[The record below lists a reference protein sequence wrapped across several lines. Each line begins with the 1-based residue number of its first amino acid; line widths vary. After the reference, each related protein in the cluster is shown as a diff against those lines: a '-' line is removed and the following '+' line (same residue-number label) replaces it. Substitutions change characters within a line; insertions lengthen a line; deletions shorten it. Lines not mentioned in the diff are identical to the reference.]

1 MGAHSTFP
9 ASQPSSRPLAPRIL
23 VTDDQPQML
32 DLMDRALGDTY
43 ECEFA
48 SSIEEARD
56 QLGSGT
62 FQLAICNLDSA
73 NSSGLDLAR
82 EIVRDHPETATVV
95 LVTGED
101 DPEAAKALFE
111 HGVFGYLVEPFWPGQ
126 LLIIV
131 MSALRRRDLEIAAK
145 AHSQNLE
152 DRRQTI
158 IDMAPIGIYAKDVSG
173 HYIVANDKANELAG
187 LQPGELVGLTD
198 EALLAPEEMEIGN
211 LSFQRVLDERTSHE
225 RVDTVAIGGEVKT
238 FKSIRFPLLDEEG
251 EITAVGGVSVDI
263 TAEREAVRLRDELTA
278 TQKSAIEEL
287 QLSRQETI
295 EGLTKAI
302 ELHDSSTGEHVDRM
316 AAIASF
322 LAVQI
327 GFDSDQVRLLRA
339 AAPMHDVGKI
349 GIAAEILCK
358 PGPLT
363 AEERE
368 AMERH
373 TVVGHKIFAH
383 FESEL
388 SRVAASIAL
397 THHERFDGSGYP
409 QGLEGDEIP
418 IEGRVTAVADVFDA
432 LLTDRSYRSAL
443 SLEDAIAVMR
453 DGRGTQ
459 FDPGIVDVLLDNLDE
474 ALAIRASAAT
484 GELAD

>member
-1 MGAHSTFP
+1 MKAHPTLP
-9 ASQPSSRPLAPRIL
+9 ASHPGARPIAARIL
-23 VTDDQPQML
+23 VTDDQPGML

-48 SSIEEARD
+48 GSIGEARD
-56 QLGSGT
+56 RLGTGT

-73 NSSGLDLAR
+73 DSEGLDLAR

-101 DPEAAKALFE
+101 DPEAAKSLFA

-126 LLIIV
+126 LLITV
-131 MSALRRRDLEIAAK
+131 MSALRRRDLEIAAN

-198 EALLAPEEMEIGN
+198 EAFLSPQEQKVGS
-211 LSFQRVLDERTSHE
+211 LSFQRVVDEREPHE
-225 RVDTVAIGGEVKT
+225 REDTVEIGGEMKT

-251 EITAVGGVSVDI
+251 EITAVGGISVDI
-263 TAEREAVRLRDELTA
+263 TAERAAVRLRDELTA
-278 TQKSAIEEL
+278 TQQNAIEEL

-322 LAVQI
+322 LAARI
-327 GFDSDQVRLLRA
+327 GFDPDQVNLLRA

-349 GIAAEILCK
+349 GVSAEILCK

-363 AEERE
+363 AEERT

-418 IEGRVTAVADVFDA
+418 IEGRITAVADVFDA
-432 LLTDRSYRSAL
+432 LLTDRSYRSAF
-443 SLEDAIAVMR
+443 STDAAVAVMR
-453 DGRGTQ
+453 DGTGTQ
-459 FDPGIVDVLLDNLDE
+459 FDPEIVEVLLDNLE
-474 ALAIRASAAT
+474 VALTVRGMASV
-484 GELAD
+484 GRRDH

>member
-1 MGAHSTFP
+1 
-9 ASQPSSRPLAPRIL
+9 
-23 VTDDQPQML
+23 ML

-48 SSIEEARD
+48 SSIEEAQN
-56 QLGSGT
+56 QLGTGA
-62 FQLAICNLDSA
+62 FHLAICNLDSA
-73 NSSGLDLAR
+73 DSSGLDLAR

-101 DPEAAKALFE
+101 DPQAAKSLFT

-126 LLIIV
+126 LLITV
-131 MSALRRRDLEIAAK
+131 MSALRRRELELAAK

-158 IDMAPIGIYAKDVSG
+158 IDMAPIGIYAKDTSG

-198 EALLAPEEMEIGN
+198 EAFLSPEELEIGSI
-211 LSFQRVLDERTSHE
+211 SFQRVLDEKTSHE
-225 RVDTVAIGGEVKT
+225 REDTVKIGGELKT

-251 EITAVGGVSVDI
+251 EITAVGGISVDI
-263 TAEREAVRLRDELTA
+263 TAERAAVRLRDELTA
-278 TQKSAIEEL
+278 TQQNAIEEL

-322 LAVQI
+322 LATRI
-327 GFDSDQVRLLRA
+327 GFDPAQVSLLRA

-349 GIAAEILCK
+349 GVPAEVLCK

-363 AEERE
+363 PAERE
-368 AMERH
+368 AMELH
-373 TVVGHKIFAH
+373 TVVGHRIFAH

-409 QGLEGDEIP
+409 QGLEGEEIP
-418 IEGRVTAVADVFDA
+418 IEGRITAVADVFDA
-432 LLTDRSYRSAL
+432 LLTDRSYRPAFSTP
-443 SLEDAIAVMR
+443 DAVAVMR
-453 DGRGTQ
+453 EGTGTQ
-459 FDPGIVDVLLDNLDE
+459 FDPDVVGVLLDNLE
-474 ALAIRASAAT
+474 VALTIR
-484 GELAD
+484 GLVPADRAGR

>member
-1 MGAHSTFP
+1 MVV
-9 ASQPSSRPLAPRIL
+9 RIL
-23 VTDDQPQML
+23 VTDDQPGML
-32 DLMDRALGDTY
+32 DLMDRALGDSY

-48 SSIEEARD
+48 SSIDEARD
-56 QLGSGT
+56 QLCTGT
-62 FQLAICNLDSA
+62 FHLVICNLDSA
-73 NSSGLDLAR
+73 DSSGLDLAR
-82 EIVRDHPETATVV
+82 EIVRDHPDTATVV

-101 DPEAAKALFE
+101 DPEAAKTLFA

-126 LLIIV
+126 LLITV
-131 MSALRRRDLEIAAK
+131 MSALLRRDLEIAAN

-198 EALLAPEEMEIGN
+198 EAFLSPEELEIGS
-211 LSFQRVLDERTSHE
+211 LSFQRVVDERTSHE
-225 RVDTVAIGGEVKT
+225 REDTVEIGGEVKT
-238 FKSIRFPLLDEEG
+238 FKSIRFPLLDEGG
-251 EITAVGGVSVDI
+251 EITAVGGISVDI
-263 TAEREAVRLRDELTA
+263 TAERAAVQLRDELTA
-278 TQKSAIEEL
+278 TQQNAIEEL

-322 LAVQI
+322 LAAQI
-327 GFDSDQVRLLRA
+327 GLDPDQASLLRA

-349 GIAAEILCK
+349 GVSAEILCK

-363 AEERE
+363 TEERE

-373 TVVGHKIFAH
+373 TIVGHKIFAH

-388 SRVAASIAL
+388 SRIAASIAL

-418 IEGRVTAVADVFDA
+418 IEGRITAVADVFDA

-443 SLEDAIAVMR
+443 STDEAVAVMR
-453 DGRGTQ
+453 DGTGTQ
-459 FDPGIVDVLLDNLDE
+459 FDPDIVDALLDNLE
-474 ALAIRASAAT
+474 AALAIRSMVSAGSAIAGARNLET
-484 GELAD
+484 DA

>member
-1 MGAHSTFP
+1 MGANPTST
-9 ASQPSSRPLAPRIL
+9 APEPDLLPIAARIL
-23 VTDDQPQML
+23 VTDDQPEML
-32 DLMDRALGDTY
+32 DLMDQALGDTY

-48 SSIEEARD
+48 SGIDEARD
-56 QLGSGT
+56 QLDTGT
-62 FQLAICNLDSA
+62 FDLVICSLDSA
-73 NSSGLDLAR
+73 DSSGLDLAR
-82 EIVRDHPETATVV
+82 EIVRDHPQTATVV
-95 LVTGED
+95 LVTGHD
-101 DPEAAKALFE
+101 DPEAAKALFAD
-111 HGVFGYLVEPFWPGQ
+111 GVFGYLVEPFWPGQ
-126 LLIIV
+126 LLITV
-131 MSALRRRDLEIAAK
+131 MSALLRRDLEIAAK

-158 IDMAPIGIYAKDVSG
+158 IDMAPIGIYAIDISG
-173 HYIVANDKANELAG
+173 HYTVANDKANELAG
-187 LQPGELVGLTD
+187 LQSGELVGLTD
-198 EALLAPEEMEIGN
+198 EAFLPPDELEIGS
-211 LSFQRVLDERTSHE
+211 LSFQRVLEEQAPHE
-225 RVDTVAIGGEVKT
+225 RVDTVEIGGEMKT

-251 EITAVGGVSVDI
+251 EITAVGGISVDI
-263 TAEREAVRLRDELTA
+263 TAEREAVRLRDELTTA
-278 TQKSAIEEL
+278 QENAIDDL
-287 QLSRQETI
+287 KLSRQETI

-322 LAVQI
+322 LAAEV
-327 GFDSDQVRLLRA
+327 GFDSDQIGLLRA

-349 GIAAEILCK
+349 GVSAEILCK

-363 AEERE
+363 AEERA
-368 AMERH
+368 AMELH

-418 IEGRVTAVADVFDA
+418 IEGRITAVADVFDA
-432 LLTDRSYRSAL
+432 LLTDRSYRPAL
-443 SLEDAIAVMR
+443 STDDAVAVMR

-459 FDPGIVDVLLDNLDE
+459 FDPCVVDALLDNLE
-474 ALAIRASAAT
+474 VALAIRGRVST
-484 GELAD
+484 RS

>member
-1 MGAHSTFP
+1 MGANSTLP
-9 ASQPSSRPLAPRIL
+9 ASQPGSKPIAARIL
-23 VTDDQPQML
+23 VTDDQPEML
-32 DLMDRALGDTY
+32 DLMDRALGDSY

-48 SSIEEARD
+48 SSIDEARH
-56 QLGSGT
+56 QLGTGT
-62 FQLAICNLDSA
+62 FQLVICNLDSA
-73 NSSGLDLAR
+73 DSSGLDLAR
-82 EIVRDHPETATVV
+82 EIARDHPSTATVV

-101 DPEAAKALFE
+101 DPETAKALFA

-126 LLIIV
+126 LLITV

-145 AHSQNLE
+145 ARSQNLA

-198 EALLAPEEMEIGN
+198 EAFLSPEELEIGS
-211 LSFQRVLDERTSHE
+211 LSFQRVVDERTSHE
-225 RVDTVAIGGEVKT
+225 REDTVEIGGEMKT

-251 EITAVGGVSVDI
+251 EITAVGGISVEI
-263 TAEREAVRLRDELTA
+263 TAERAAMKLRDELTA
-278 TQKSAIEEL
+278 TQQNAIEEL

-295 EGLTKAI
+295 EGLAKAI
-302 ELHDSSTGEHVDRM
+302 DLHDSSTGEHVDRM

-322 LAVQI
+322 LAARI
-327 GFDSDQVRLLRA
+327 GCDPDQVRLLRA

-349 GIAAEILCK
+349 GVSAEILRK

-373 TVVGHKIFAH
+373 TVVGHRIFAD
-383 FESEL
+383 FESDL

-418 IEGRVTAVADVFDA
+418 IEGRITAVADVFDA
-432 LLTDRSYRSAL
+432 LLTDRSYRLAL
-443 SLEDAIAVMR
+443 SLDDAVAVMK
-453 DGRGTQ
+453 DGAGTQ
-459 FDPGIVDVLLDNLDE
+459 FDPEIVDVLLDNLEE
-474 ALAIRASAAT
+474 ALAIRDVVSA
-484 GELAD
+484 GSGDR